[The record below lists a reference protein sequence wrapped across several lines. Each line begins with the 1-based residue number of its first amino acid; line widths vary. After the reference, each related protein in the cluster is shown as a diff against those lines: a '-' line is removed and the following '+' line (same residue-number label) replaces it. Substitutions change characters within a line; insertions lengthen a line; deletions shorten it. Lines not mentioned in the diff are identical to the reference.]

1 MSDDHSEAGTYLGD
15 PSGTGGTESMIYLEL
30 EATYPDRAV
39 AEAVMNALG
48 PDNEG
53 YVTSEL
59 RGSTIIFRTEAQSA
73 GTMRNTADDLMAC
86 IKVAEESVG
95 MACEENV
102 DPQDPVE

>member
-1 MSDDHSEAGTYLGD
+1 
-15 PSGTGGTESMIYLEL
+15 MIYLEL

-95 MACEENV
+95 MACEETC
-102 DPQDPVE
+102 DPQDSEE

>member
-1 MSDDHSEAGTYLGD
+1 
-15 PSGTGGTESMIYLEL
+15 MIYLEL

-102 DPQDPVE
+102 DPQDPEE